1 MNKFEVPQVLFLGNG
16 VNLSYDGISWSDL
29 IQKISQRNDFDWKN
43 IDMPMPLQ
51 AILATND
58 HIRTSLKENKDVFR
72 GRIETEDQMY
82 FLQGLLA
89 LGFDDILTT
98 NYSYELEEAGLS
110 KETLTDTEVTKL
122 MRHTSD
128 RAETHYLLHTYNHI
142 EFEGIANR
150 IWHIHGEVR
159 KPDSMILGHYWYGNL
174 LRRIQDKLDQQGNYY
189 ARVQKNGQ
197 NIDRKSWVDS
207 FILGDVYVLGFSYGL
222 SEIDLWWILTRKNRE
237 NAHHGK
243 LYYYGIQ
250 NEKDREKTALLELMG
265 AEVINLGFTS
275 DVKTTPDYKAFYQ
288 DAFDDIQKRMAK
300 AKQQ

>member
-1 MNKFEVPQVLFLGNG
+1 MNFPQVLLLGNG
-16 VNLSYDGISWSDL
+16 INRGYGGISWDKLLSEIAVRADYD
-29 IQKISQRNDFDWKN
+29 IPNMTSPY
-43 IDMPMPLQ
+43 PMR
-51 AILATND
+51 AILLTENHINEAVTNKKQLFYGIIGSEQ
-58 HIRTSLKENKDVFR
+58 HSEILKSLLSV
-72 GRIETEDQMY
+72 
-82 FLQGLLA
+82 
-89 LGFDDILTT
+89 GFDDILTT

-222 SEIDLWWILTRKNRE
+222 SEIDLWWLLTRKNRE

-275 DVKTTPDYKAFYQ
+275 DVKTTPDYKTFYQ